1 MAFELTNPMRFCYA
15 RIVFSG
21 ITEGVI
27 VGYLPASPPYIA
39 PATNFT
45 QTTGDESPAP
55 SGKKYGSFVI
65 RDIPKGFGI
74 YGDSDI
80 SASFSLIY
88 NDEGNYDL
96 QTQVIEAANG
106 HKYWLDQTVDVTL
119 YTYDGD
125 PYVLSFTFTDEDF
138 ATSPVYD
145 PDTGIGFIEITGGP
159 SIYANRYSNYYVG
172 EQLYLTND
180 SVTEATPHDFFQ
192 PPGG

>member
-27 VGYLPASPPYIA
+27 VGYLPASPPRIA

-45 QTTGDESPAP
+45 QTIGDEGAQPN
-55 SGKKYGSFVI
+55 GVKYGSFVI
-65 RDIPKGFGI
+65 RDIPKGLGI
-74 YGDSDI
+74 YGDSEVV
-80 SASFSLIY
+80 ASLGLVYVDDTHF
-88 NDEGNYDL
+88 DL

-106 HKYWLDQTVDVTL
+106 HKYWLNQTVNVTL
-119 YTYDGD
+119 YTHDGS
-125 PYVLSFTFTDEDF
+125 PYVLDFTFTDADF

-145 PDTGIGFIEITGGP
+145 PDTGIGFIEVTGGP

-180 SVTEATPHDFFQ
+180 SVTEATPHNFFQ